1 MKKFALIGAAGF
13 VAHKHMK
20 AIKDTNNELVAIMDP
35 HDSVGIIDSF
45 FPNALFFSEIERFD
59 RHLEKLKRQG
69 NGVDFITICS
79 PNYLH
84 DAHCRLALRIGA
96 DAICE
101 KPLVLN
107 PWNLDQLQ
115 EIEKETGR
123 KIYTILQLRLHSEL
137 KKLKQKVENRKYE
150 VEIKYVTPRGKW
162 YERSWKGDPS
172 KSGGLVANIGIHLFD
187 MMLWLFGNCKEIKLF
202 NNDSNFIKG
211 FLILEN
217 ANINFILSTR
227 SEDLPKDHKS
237 YRSIE
242 IDGIPLRFDASFT
255 DLHTAVYKD
264 ILSGGGFDIED
275 SRPSIELVHK
285 IRGMKI

>member
-1 MKKFALIGAAGF
+1 
-13 VAHKHMK
+13 MK

-115 EIEKETGR
+115 LIN
-123 KIYTILQLRLHSEL
+123 Y
-137 KKLKQKVENRKYE
+137 KKLKKKQVEKY
-150 VEIKYVTPRGKW
+150 IQFY
-162 YERSWKGDPS
+162 
-172 KSGGLVANIGIHLFD
+172 
-187 MMLWLFGNCKEIKLF
+187 
-202 NNDSNFIKG
+202 NFVY
-211 FLILEN
+211 ILN
-217 ANINFILSTR
+217 
-227 SEDLPKDHKS
+227 
-237 YRSIE
+237 
-242 IDGIPLRFDASFT
+242 
-255 DLHTAVYKD
+255 
-264 ILSGGGFDIED
+264 
-275 SRPSIELVHK
+275 
-285 IRGMKI
+285 